1 VADYPIE
8 ELAHRAGMSVRNV
21 RTYVS
26 RGLLP
31 PARMAGRA
39 ARYSDEHLDRLDLV
53 NGLRRRGFTLGAI
66 EVLVRQDPDRA
77 AEDALR
83 LYRGMLAPWR
93 PEEPVEIDEDALAGW
108 MGLPQES
115 LDALRTGPAEAGS
128 GESGSGP
135 GIATARLR
143 EAGLIEPA
151 GPGRIRILRP
161 DLVRAGGD
169 AVRLGIPLEAV
180 LTLREHLDEHTG
192 RIAELFVGLF
202 ADQVWA
208 GYVRDGL
215 PAEGVPRIQ
224 TVVEGLQPV
233 ATTALLSSFRA
244 RMQSTMDAFIERI
257 SGEISESAAVDAA
270 RLLGPRGTERRL
282 DDR

>member
-1 VADYPIE
+1 MADYPIE

-39 ARYSDEHLDRLDLV
+39 ARYTDEHLDRLDLV

-108 MGLPQES
+108 MGLPPEA
-115 LDALRTGPAEAGS
+115 LEALRGDPGDA
-128 GESGSGP
+128 GP
-135 GIATARLR
+135 GTAGPGVTTARLR
-143 EAGLIEPA
+143 EAGLVEPA

-192 RIAELFVGLF
+192 RIAELFVELF
-202 ADQVWA
+202 AEQVWA

-257 SGEISESAAVDAA
+257 SGEISESAAADAA

>member
-1 VADYPIE
+1 MPDFPIE

-21 RTYVS
+21 RTYIS

-31 PARMAGRA
+31 AGRMVGRA
-39 ARYSDEHLDRLDLV
+39 ARYTDAHLDRLDLV
-53 NGLRRRGFTLGAI
+53 NGLRRRGFSLGAI

-83 LYRGMLAPWR
+83 LHRGMLAPWQ
-93 PEEPVEIDEDALAGW
+93 PEEPVEIGEDELPAW
-108 MGLPQES
+108 MGLDP
-115 LDALRTGPAEAGS
+115 DGAGAEAVRS
-128 GESGSGP
+128 AAER
-135 GIATARLR
+135 IRD
-143 EAGLIEPA
+143 AGLVEPA

-180 LTLREHLDEHTG
+180 LELREHLDVHTG
-192 RIAELFVGLF
+192 RIAELFVALF
-202 ADQVWA
+202 AEQVWA
-208 GYVRDGL
+208 GYVREGL

-224 TVVEGLQPV
+224 TVVEQLQPV

-244 RMQSTMDAFIERI
+244 RMQSTMDAFIEQI
-257 SGEISESAAVDAA
+257 SDEISDGAQADAA
-270 RLLGPRGTERRL
+270 RRLGTRTVDRRL
-282 DDR
+282 DGR